1 MLRCFHRCSTDI
13 AQQLL
18 PFWLIFIWKLIFM
31 SMRISEWKVKCTIY
45 VTKVSLTIHIAHRGL
60 NQSSEQFPLLQRVYG
75 LVSDCNALHPA
86 PASAGQ
92 GGRTALQSPSLAAA
106 PVPCPALSSM
116 HLLLMGLAVFL
127 LVILPSSGELVSI
140 SWLHVGDLA
149 SEIHVTA
156 VPSDHGGWYK
166 VPSST
171 SFSIATSYLRQF
183 FFFFSM
189 LSVVSLVLWWKTL
202 PQSWGS
208 EEFRPLT
215 WHYEYHGDGNHW
227 CSSAKDEHLIPYV
240 DIAFQNGF

>member
-1 MLRCFHRCSTDI
+1 MAVLRCFHRCSTDT

-18 PFWLIFIWKLIFM
+18 PFWLIFIWKLIFV
-31 SMRISEWKVKCTIY
+31 STRISERKVKCTIY
-45 VTKVSLTIHIAHRGL
+45 VTKVSLTIPIAHRGL
-60 NQSSEQFPLLQRVYG
+60 NQSPEQFPLLQRVYG
-75 LVSDCNALHPA
+75 LVSDRNALHPA

-92 GGRTALQSPSLAAA
+92 GGRTALQSLSLAAA

-140 SWLHVGDLA
+140 SWFHVGDLA

-156 VPSDHGGWYK
+156 VPSDHGGWYE

-183 FFFFSM
+183 FFLACCLLFLLFCGGKLFPSPEGLKNLD
-189 LSVVSLVLWWKTL
+189 LSLGTMNITEVEITGVAVPRISFLMWV
-202 PQSWGS
+202 
-208 EEFRPLT
+208 
-215 WHYEYHGDGNHW
+215 
-227 CSSAKDEHLIPYV
+227 
-240 DIAFQNGF
+240 